1 MTANTW
7 CAASEVASHRRPVA
21 GSVTALF
28 ALHGLVYD
36 PEPRRVPAEF
46 AAMAV
51 LTKHPEGSSSPVLSP
66 HLVGRSRLADL
77 RMTEPTVSG
86 EHAVLRWTGREWELH
101 DLGSRN
107 GTIVD
112 GRRLAPGE
120 RVALARGAVIAFGQA
135 DNAWRLADDAPPT
148 VMAMPTEGGEPLC
161 AENQLLALPSE
172 DNPEVVIYRD
182 GVGDWVLEH
191 GGEAARFADRASV
204 RAGGRDFILRVPD
217 LIAATW
223 DISAPVPHLGALTL
237 CFSVSR
243 DEEYVALTARGD
255 HHAIDL
261 GARAHHAVL
270 LALARSRLEDRK
282 AGASPTSAGQAPLP
296 DSAEGW
302 VYQDELA
309 DKLAMDEA
317 HLNVAVFRCRR
328 QLAEA
333 GILGAAGIVERRRP
347 TREVRLGVARIE
359 IVTV

>member
-1 MTANTW
+1 M
-7 CAASEVASHRRPVA
+7 
-21 GSVTALF
+21 
-28 ALHGLVYD
+28 
-36 PEPRRVPAEF
+36 
-46 AAMAV
+46 
-51 LTKHPEGSSSPVLSP
+51 
-66 HLVGRSRLADL
+66 VGRSRLADL

-112 GRRLAPGE
+112 GRRLAAGE
-120 RVALARGAVIAFGQA
+120 RVILASGAVIAFGQA
-135 DNAWRLADDAPPT
+135 DNAWRLIDDAPPT
-148 VMAMPTEGGEPLC
+148 IMAVPAVAGEPIS
-161 AENQLLALPSE
+161 ARDHLLALPSE
-172 DNPEVVIYRD
+172 DDPEAVVYRD
-182 GVGDWVLEH
+182 AAGDWVLEAA
-191 GGEAARFADRASV
+191 GETARVTDGSIV
-204 RAGGRDFILRVPD
+204 RAGGREFTLRVPD

-223 DISAPVPHLGALTL
+223 DNRSPAPHLGGLTFR
-237 CFSVSR
+237 FSVSR

-255 HHAIDL
+255 HHTIDL

-270 LALARSRLEDRK
+270 LMLARNRLEDRAARTTPA
-282 AGASPTSAGQAPLP
+282 AGRAGLP
-296 DSAEGW
+296 ESSEGW

-309 DKLAMDEA
+309 DKLAMDET

-333 GILGAAGIVERRRP
+333 GIIDAARIIERRRP

>member
-1 MTANTW
+1 
-7 CAASEVASHRRPVA
+7 
-21 GSVTALF
+21 
-28 ALHGLVYD
+28 
-36 PEPRRVPAEF
+36 
-46 AAMAV
+46 MAV
-51 LTKHPEGSSSPVLSP
+51 LTKHPEGARSAVLSP

-120 RVALARGAVIAFGQA
+120 RVGLARGTVIAFGQA
-135 DNAWRLADDAPPT
+135 DNAWRLVDDAPPT
-148 VMAMPTEGGEPLC
+148 IIAVPAGDGEPLC
-161 AENQLLALPSE
+161 ARDHLLALPSE
-172 DNPEVVIYRD
+172 EHPEAVVYRD
-182 GVGDWVLEH
+182 AVGDWVLEH
-191 GGEAARFADRASV
+191 GGEASRVADRATV

-217 LIAATW
+217 VIAATW
-223 DISAPVPHLGALTL
+223 DISSPAPNLGGLTL

-243 DEEYVALTARGD
+243 DEEYVALTARDD

-261 GARAHHAVL
+261 GARAHHLVL
-270 LALARSRLEDRK
+270 LMLARSRLEDRK
-282 AGASPTSAGQAPLP
+282 AGAASATAPQTTPT

-309 DKLAMDEA
+309 DKLAMDET

-333 GILGAAGIVERRRP
+333 GIVGAAGIIERRRP

-359 IVTV
+359 IVML